1 MRGQVTISAAA
12 TTLRIANVRRLA
24 LVIIAGIAR
33 AVMRHDVFGRAR
45 RLTLTTVIV
54 DGSSVYSRRNCS
66 PSIATSS
73 RGRSRAIDARH
84 RLRATRP
91 VRARRLRE
99 ARSHAR
105 RRAHARGVLR
115 LQVYEA
121 QVTSVIFE
129 GDGGRFGDALDEIG
143 ARLENTRPL
152 RKEDVAQALRAMRQI
167 AGLAVTAT
175 TRRDPDVRNAFELVV
190 QADFSPI
197 DGVVRM
203 NNRGTDQVGPAFM
216 LGQVF
221 ANGLLG
227 RQEKIGLIFAAATD
241 HDEYLGGGLYVD
253 TALGR
258 AAAAATPC
266 SSGRIRRPTKRPSI
280 STMNT
285 RASASRSRLEAVPA
299 GLGVVA
305 ASAAWVSKPMT

>member
-1 MRGQVTISAAA
+1 MYSPPQLFA
-12 TTLRIANVRRLA
+12 TYRDQL
-24 LVIIAGIAR
+24 
-33 AVMRHDVFGRAR
+33 GRP
-45 RLTLTTVIV
+45 
-54 DGSSVYSRRNCS
+54 YSRE
-66 PSIATSS
+66 AT
-73 RGRSRAIDARH
+73 RAIASALADLYVRDGYVKPEVTLDDA
-84 RLRATRP
+84 LT
-91 VRARRLRE
+91 
-99 ARSHAR
+99 
-105 RRAHARGVLR
+105 ARGVLR

-129 GDGGRFGDALDEIG
+129 GDGGRFNDALDGIG
-143 ARLENTRPL
+143 SRLENARPL
-152 RKEDVAQALRAMRQI
+152 RKDDVAQALRAMRQI

-253 TALGR
+253 TALG
-258 AAAAATPC
+258 T
-266 SSGRIRRPTKRPSI
+266 RRHARQRP
-280 STMNT
+280 
-285 RASASRSRLEAVPA
+285 ALPLAFGAQ
-299 GLGVVA
+299 
-305 ASAAWVSKPMT
+305 